1 MQMIYLYL
9 IATVLVFLAAKK
21 LLSPFKTP
29 LANPLLVSI
38 LFFISL
44 FSLTS
49 LNYQDYAK
57 ANQAFIWLLE
67 PAVVAL
73 AIPLFQQVTQIKA
86 QFFAIIISCCTGVVI
101 AISSCLSVALLL
113 TNDKVLLL
121 SLLPKSVT
129 SPIAM
134 AVANETGGLASLAAA
149 VVIAVGLLGALGGF
163 SLLKLCKITNPQ
175 AQGLAMGC
183 SAHAIGTAKAM
194 EVGNEQGAFSSI
206 ALIISGL
213 LTAIL
218 APLFVLL
225 IDMFIPVL

>member
-1 MQMIYLYL
+1 MIYLYL
-9 IATVLVFLAAKK
+9 IATVFVFLVARK
-21 LLSPFKTP
+21 LLGPIKSP

-38 LFFISL
+38 LFFIGL
-44 FSLTS
+44 FSFTS
-49 LNYQDYAK
+49 LIYQDYAT
-57 ANQAFIWLLE
+57 ANLPFIWLLE

-73 AIPLFQQVTQIKA
+73 AIPLFCQIQQIKK
-86 QFFAIIISCCTGVVI
+86 QFKAIMISCSVGVVI
-101 AISSCLSVALLL
+101 AISTCLSVALLL
-113 TNDKVLLL
+113 TDNEVLLL

-163 SLLKLCKITNPQ
+163 TLLKLCKITNPQ

-194 EVGNEQGAFSSI
+194 EVGNEQGAFSSL
-206 ALIISGL
+206 ALVISGI

-218 APLFVLL
+218 APLFAWL
-225 IDMFIPVL
+225 INIAIAS

>member
-1 MQMIYLYL
+1 MIYLYL
-9 IATVLVFLAAKK
+9 IATVLVFLAARQ
-21 LLSPFKTP
+21 LLAPIKSP

-38 LFFISL
+38 LFFIGL
-44 FSLTS
+44 FSFTS
-49 LNYQDYAK
+49 LSYQDYAT
-57 ANQAFIWLLE
+57 ANLPFIWLLE

-73 AIPLFQQVTQIKA
+73 AIPLFYQVQEIKE
-86 QFFAIIISCCTGVVI
+86 QFKMIMVSCLFGVII
-101 AISSCLSVALLL
+101 AISTCISTALLL
-113 TNDKVLLL
+113 TDDRVLLL

-134 AVANETGGLASLAAA
+134 AVANETGGLPALAAA

-163 SLLKLCKITNPQ
+163 TLLKLCKISNPQ

-194 EVGNEQGAFSSI
+194 EVGNEQGAFSSL
-206 ALIISGL
+206 ALVISGI

-218 APLFVLL
+218 APLFAWL
-225 IDMFIPVL
+225 ITIMTKI

>member
-1 MQMIYLYL
+1 MIYFYL
-9 IATVLVFLAAKK
+9 IATVIIFLIARK
-21 LLSPFKTP
+21 LLTPIKSP

-38 LFFISL
+38 LFFIGL
-44 FSLTS
+44 FSFTS
-49 LNYQDYAK
+49 LNYQNYAT
-57 ANQAFIWLLE
+57 ANLPFIWLLE

-73 AIPLFQQVTQIKA
+73 AIPLFCQIKQIKK
-86 QFFAIIISCCTGVVI
+86 QFKAIMISCGFGVVI
-101 AISSCLSVALLL
+101 AISTCLSVALLL
-113 TNDKVLLL
+113 TDNKTLLL

-194 EVGNEQGAFSSI
+194 EVGNEQGAFSSL
-206 ALIISGL
+206 ALVISGI

-218 APLFVLL
+218 APLFAWL
-225 IDMFIPVL
+225 IGILASI

>member
-1 MQMIYLYL
+1 MIYFYL
-9 IATVLVFLAAKK
+9 IATVFIFLIARK
-21 LLSPFKTP
+21 LLEPIKSP

-38 LFFISL
+38 LFFIGL
-44 FSLTS
+44 FSFTPLI
-49 LNYQDYAK
+49 YQDYAT
-57 ANQAFIWLLE
+57 ANLPFIWLLE

-73 AIPLFQQVTQIKA
+73 AIPLFSQIQQIKK
-86 QFFAIIISCCTGVVI
+86 QFKAIMISCSIGVVI
-101 AISSCLSVALLL
+101 AISTCLSVALLL
-113 TNDKVLLL
+113 TDNKVLLL
-121 SLLPKSVT
+121 SLMPKSVT

-163 SLLKLCKITNPQ
+163 TLLKLCKITNPQ

-194 EVGNEQGAFSSI
+194 EVGKEQGAFSSL
-206 ALIISGL
+206 ALVISGI

-218 APLFVLL
+218 APLFAWL
-225 IDMFIPVL
+225 IGVMATI

>member
-1 MQMIYLYL
+1 MIYLYL
-9 IATVLVFLAAKK
+9 IATVLIFLVAHK
-21 LLSPFKTP
+21 LLSPIQSP

-38 LFFISL
+38 LFFIGL
-44 FSLTS
+44 FSFTPL
-49 LNYQDYAK
+49 LYQDYAT
-57 ANQAFIWLLE
+57 ANLPFIWLLE

-73 AIPLFQQVTQIKA
+73 AIPLFSQTKQIKK
-86 QFFAIIISCCTGVVI
+86 QFKAIMISCCLGVVI
-101 AISSCLSVALLL
+101 AISTCLSTALLL

-134 AVANETGGLASLAAA
+134 AVANETGGLASLAAV

-163 SLLKLCKITNPQ
+163 SLLKLCEITNPQ

-183 SAHAIGTAKAM
+183 SAHALGTAKAM
-194 EVGNEQGAFSSI
+194 EVGNEQGAFSSL
-206 ALIISGL
+206 ALVISGI

-218 APLFVLL
+218 APLFAWL
-225 IDMFIPVL
+225 IGIITTI

>member
-1 MQMIYLYL
+1 MIYLYL
-9 IATVLVFLAAKK
+9 IATVLVFLSARK
-21 LLSPFKTP
+21 LLSPIKSP

-38 LFFISL
+38 LFFIGL
-44 FSLTS
+44 FSFTPLI
-49 LNYQDYAK
+49 YQDYAT
-57 ANQAFIWLLE
+57 ANIPFIWLLE

-73 AIPLFQQVTQIKA
+73 AIPLFSQVKQIKK
-86 QFFAIIISCCTGVVI
+86 QFKPIMLSCFLGVFI
-101 AISSCLSVALLL
+101 AISTCISTALLL
-113 TNDKVLLL
+113 TDDKVLLL

-163 SLLKLCKITNPQ
+163 TLLKLCKITNPQ

-194 EVGNEQGAFSSI
+194 EVGNEQGAFSSL
-206 ALIISGL
+206 ALVISGV

-218 APLFVLL
+218 APLFAWL
-225 IDMFIPVL
+225 ISVILSV

>member
-1 MQMIYLYL
+1 MIYLYL
-9 IATVLVFLAAKK
+9 IATVFIFLIARK
-21 LLSPFKTP
+21 LLAPIKSP

-38 LFFISL
+38 LFFIGL
-44 FSLTS
+44 FSFTPLI
-49 LNYQDYAK
+49 YQDYAT
-57 ANQAFIWLLE
+57 ANLPFIWLLE

-73 AIPLFQQVTQIKA
+73 AIPLFSQMQQIKK
-86 QFFAIIISCCTGVVI
+86 QFKAIMVSCSIGVVI
-101 AISSCLSVALLL
+101 AISTCLSVALLL
-113 TNDKVLLL
+113 TDNKILLL

-163 SLLKLCKITNPQ
+163 TLLKLCKITNPQ

-194 EVGNEQGAFSSI
+194 EVGNEQGAFSSL
-206 ALIISGL
+206 ALVISGI

-218 APLFVLL
+218 APLFAWL
-225 IDMFIPVL
+225 IGILASI

>member
-1 MQMIYLYL
+1 MIYLYL
-9 IATVLVFLAAKK
+9 LATVFIFLVSRK
-21 LLSPFKTP
+21 LLSSVKSP

-44 FSLTS
+44 FSFTPLV
-49 LNYQDYAK
+49 YQDYAT
-57 ANQAFIWLLE
+57 ANTPFIWLLE

-73 AIPLFQQVTQIKA
+73 AIPLFSQVKQIKK
-86 QFFAIIISCCTGVVI
+86 QFKPLMLSCCLGVVI
-101 AISSCLSVALLL
+101 AISTCISTALLL

-134 AVANETGGLASLAAA
+134 AVANETGGLAPLAAA

-194 EVGNEQGAFSSI
+194 EVGNEQGAFSSL
-206 ALIISGL
+206 ALVISGILTAVLAPIFAWLITIIIS
-213 LTAIL
+213 
-218 APLFVLL
+218 V
-225 IDMFIPVL
+225 

>member
-1 MQMIYLYL
+1 MIYLYL
-9 IATVLVFLAAKK
+9 IATVFIFLIARK
-21 LLSPFKTP
+21 LLAPIKSP

-38 LFFISL
+38 LFFIGL
-44 FSLTS
+44 FSFTPLI
-49 LNYQDYAK
+49 YQDYAT
-57 ANQAFIWLLE
+57 ANLPFIWLLE

-73 AIPLFQQVTQIKA
+73 AIPLFSQMQQIKK
-86 QFFAIIISCCTGVVI
+86 QFKAIMVSCSIGVVI
-101 AISSCLSVALLL
+101 AISTCLSVALLL
-113 TNDKVLLL
+113 TDNKILLL

-163 SLLKLCKITNPQ
+163 TLLKLCKITNPQ

-194 EVGNEQGAFSSI
+194 EVGNEQGAFGSL
-206 ALIISGL
+206 ALVISGI

-218 APLFVLL
+218 APLFAWL
-225 IDMFIPVL
+225 IAILASI

>member
-1 MQMIYLYL
+1 MIYLYL
-9 IATVLVFLAAKK
+9 LATVFIFLVTRK
-21 LLSPFKTP
+21 LLSSVKSP

-38 LFFISL
+38 LFFIGL
-44 FSLTS
+44 FGFTPLV
-49 LNYQDYAK
+49 YQDYAT
-57 ANQAFIWLLE
+57 ANLPFIWLLE

-73 AIPLFQQVTQIKA
+73 AIPLFSQVKQIKK
-86 QFFAIIISCCTGVVI
+86 QFKAIMLSCCFGVII
-101 AISSCLSVALLL
+101 AISTCISTALLL
-113 TNDKVLLL
+113 TDDKILLL

-194 EVGNEQGAFSSI
+194 EVGNEQGAFSSL
-206 ALIISGL
+206 ALVISGI

-218 APLFVLL
+218 APIFAWL
-225 IDMFIPVL
+225 IAIMIGV

>member
-1 MQMIYLYL
+1 MIYLYL
-9 IATVLVFLAAKK
+9 IATVLVFLAARK
-21 LLSPFKTP
+21 LLAPIKSP

-38 LFFISL
+38 LFFIGL
-44 FSLTS
+44 FSFTS
-49 LNYQDYAK
+49 LSYQDYAT
-57 ANQAFIWLLE
+57 ANLPFIWLLE

-73 AIPLFQQVTQIKA
+73 AIPLFYQVQEIKE
-86 QFFAIIISCCTGVVI
+86 QFKMIMVSCLFGVII
-101 AISSCLSVALLL
+101 AISTCISTALLL
-113 TNDKVLLL
+113 TDDRVLLL

-134 AVANETGGLASLAAA
+134 AVANETGGLPALAAA

-163 SLLKLCKITNPQ
+163 TLLKLCKISNPQ

-194 EVGNEQGAFSSI
+194 EVGNEQGAFSSL
-206 ALIISGL
+206 ALVISGI

-218 APLFVLL
+218 APLFAW
-225 IDMFIPVL
+225 FITIMTKI

>member
-1 MQMIYLYL
+1 MIYYYL
-9 IATVLVFLAAKK
+9 IATVLVFLGSRKI
-21 LLSPFKTP
+21 LRPRQSP

-38 LFFISL
+38 LFFIGL
-44 FSLTS
+44 FSFTP
-49 LNYQDYAK
+49 LNYQDYAT
-57 ANQAFIWLLE
+57 ANQPFIWLLE

-73 AIPLFQQVTQIKA
+73 AIPLFCQISQIKK
-86 QFFAIIISCCTGVVI
+86 QFKAIMISCSVGVVI
-101 AISSCLSVALLL
+101 AISTCSSVALLL
-113 TNDKVLLL
+113 TDDKVLLL

-134 AVANETGGLASLAAA
+134 AVANETGGLPSLSAA

-194 EVGNEQGAFSSI
+194 EVGNEQGAFSSL
-206 ALIISGL
+206 ALVISGI
-213 LTAIL
+213 LTAVF
-218 APLFVLL
+218 AWL
-225 IDMFIPVL
+225 ISIMTTM

>member
-1 MQMIYLYL
+1 MIYFYL
-9 IATVLVFLAAKK
+9 IATVFIFLIARK
-21 LLSPFKTP
+21 LLEPIKSP

-38 LFFISL
+38 LFFIGL
-44 FSLTS
+44 FSFTPLI
-49 LNYQDYAK
+49 YQDYAT
-57 ANQAFIWLLE
+57 ANLPFIWLLE

-73 AIPLFQQVTQIKA
+73 AIPLFSQIQQIKK
-86 QFFAIIISCCTGVVI
+86 QFKAIMISCSIGVVI
-101 AISSCLSVALLL
+101 AISTCLSVALLL
-113 TNDKVLLL
+113 TDNKVLLL
-121 SLLPKSVT
+121 SLMPKSVT

-163 SLLKLCKITNPQ
+163 TLLKLCKITNPQ

-194 EVGNEQGAFSSI
+194 EVGNEQGAFSSL
-206 ALIISGL
+206 ALVISGI

-218 APLFVLL
+218 APLFAWL
-225 IDMFIPVL
+225 IGVMATI

>member
-1 MQMIYLYL
+1 M
-9 IATVLVFLAAKK
+9 
-21 LLSPFKTP
+21 
-29 LANPLLVSI
+29 SI
-38 LFFISL
+38 LFFIGL
-44 FSLTS
+44 FSFTPLI
-49 LNYQDYAK
+49 YQDYAT
-57 ANQAFIWLLE
+57 ANLPFIWLLE

-73 AIPLFQQVTQIKA
+73 AIPLFSQMQQIKK
-86 QFFAIIISCCTGVVI
+86 QFKAIMVSCSIGVVI
-101 AISSCLSVALLL
+101 AISTCLSVALLL
-113 TNDKVLLL
+113 TDNKILLL

-163 SLLKLCKITNPQ
+163 TLLKLCKITNPQ

-194 EVGNEQGAFSSI
+194 EVGNEQGAFSSL
-206 ALIISGL
+206 ALVISGI

-218 APLFVLL
+218 APLFAWL
-225 IDMFIPVL
+225 IGILASI